1 MDIFDLISF
10 LGGLSLFLFGMQ
22 LMGGALEKKAE
33 SELRSVL
40 SKMTESATKGFFLG
54 MAVTAVIQSSS
65 ATTVMV
71 VGLVNSG
78 LLNLRQAIRII
89 MGANIGTTVT
99 SWILSLTGL
108 SGDAWY
114 IRIFKPSF
122 FVPVVAVAG
131 IILFLFIK
139 NEKHK
144 DTGLI
149 LLGFATLMTGMDAM
163 SESVSGLKNVPE
175 FTNILT
181 LFNNPVMGVATGA
194 LLTALIQSSSASVGI
209 LQALSATGKITFA
222 SAVPIIMGQNIGTCV
237 TAMISSVG
245 ANKNAKRAS
254 LVHLYFNLGGTVV
267 LLFAYYFVK
276 GIFFPHATDTVQIDQ
291 TGIAFVHTAFNVL
304 STIIWLPFINLLEN
318 LTSKPVFSLRKQ
330 KDSRRISR

>member
-1 MDIFDLISF
+1 MDIFDLLSL

-33 SELRSVL
+33 GELSNVL
-40 SKMTESATKGFFLG
+40 SKMTSSPAKGFFLG
-54 MAVTAVIQSSS
+54 IVVTAVIQSSS

-78 LLNLRQAIRII
+78 ILNLRQAIRII

-108 SGDAWY
+108 VGDAWY
-114 IRIFKPSF
+114 IQIFKPSS
-122 FVPVVAVAG
+122 FVPVLAVIG
-131 IILFLFIK
+131 IVLFLFVK

-149 LLGFATLMTGMDAM
+149 LLGFATLMMGMDAM
-163 SESVSGLKNVPE
+163 SESVSGLKDIPQ

-181 LFNNPVMGVATGA
+181 LFTNPILGVLAGT
-194 LLTALIQSSSASVGI
+194 LITAIIQSSSASVGI
-209 LQALSATGKITFA
+209 LQALSVTGAVTFG
-222 SAVPIIMGQNIGTCV
+222 SAIPIIMGQNIGTCV

-245 ANKNAKRAS
+245 TSKNAKNAA
-254 LVHLYFNLGGTVV
+254 LIHLYFNIGGTVV
-267 LLFAYYFVK
+267 LLTAYYFVK
-276 GIFFPHATDTVQIDQ
+276 KLFSLEWVDSMDIDQ
-291 TGIAFVHTAFNVL
+291 AGIAFVHTVFNILCTV
-304 STIIWLPFINLLEN
+304 IWLPFVHLLER
-318 LTSKPVFSLRKQ
+318 LAGIPTPSKSKA
-330 KDSRRISR
+330 